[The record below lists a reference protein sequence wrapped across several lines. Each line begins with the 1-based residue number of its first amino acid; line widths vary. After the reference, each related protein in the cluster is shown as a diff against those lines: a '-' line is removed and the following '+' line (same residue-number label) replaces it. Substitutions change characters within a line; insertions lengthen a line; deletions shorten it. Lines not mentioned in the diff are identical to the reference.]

1 MHRYL
6 KTRIFLR
13 LNFLSL
19 KVYGAVRSN
28 LRTACLVH
36 QYKLFGKQGVGSLFA
51 ALEERAALTLKIER
65 VILLVCQ
72 TSTKSPPAMFASL
85 AKRRHWQPASAIRGR
100 SIGFCPLHY
109 PQACFSRPA
118 FLRQALC
125 QSLAS
130 WDFVYLVWTDLGSLD
145 QPVAR
150 AVVGNQYSL
159 PLARCAS
166 SADPPESW
174 QYEGVTAQC
183 FPARI

>member
-1 MHRYL
+1 M
-6 KTRIFLR
+6 
-13 LNFLSL
+13 
-19 KVYGAVRSN
+19 
-28 LRTACLVH
+28 H

-150 AVVGNQYSL
+150 AVVEINTPSHWPTVQVAPTPELAGRSDSTMLSRKDLRNLGLWWVAFVAVEERKNMLGL
-159 PLARCAS
+159 PGMDRALR
-166 SADPPESW
+166 
-174 QYEGVTAQC
+174 QRG
-183 FPARI
+183 